1 MGSQNGVEA
10 ALSADWLGAARRSAR
25 AARATLARYPGATER
40 RRETGRGEG
49 GDMTLAIDRAVEDAV
64 LDELAAVGV
73 GIDAV
78 SEERGRVPLA
88 GGGPALAVVDP
99 IDGSLNA
106 KRRLRPFSLSI
117 AIAGGPT
124 MSDVEFGYVADLSS
138 EDEWWARRGQGA
150 CHGDP
155 LFRGEATP
163 LSLPADPELEI
174 LGVESARPELV
185 AAAGDALTAT
195 GARRLRMMGSIALS
209 LCHVAAGRFD
219 GLVSLRP
226 CRSVDA
232 AAGQLIVRE
241 AGGVVAFPDTA
252 DGELGASL
260 TLSMRSRVVAAPS
273 ATVFEQLGTLA
284 LPVPG

>member
-10 ALSADWLGAARRSAR
+10 ALSADWLSAARR
-25 AARATLARYPGATER
+25 AARLAREALGRYPGASER
-40 RRETGRGEG
+40 ARESGRGEG

-88 GGGPALAVVDP
+88 GGGPALVVVDP

-106 KRRLRPFSLSI
+106 KRRLRPYSLSI
-117 AIAGGPT
+117 AVAGGEA
-124 MSDVEFGYVADLSS
+124 MSDVTFGYVADLSS
-138 EDEWWARRGQGA
+138 DDEWWAERGQGA
-150 CHGDP
+150 FHGGDR
-155 LFRGEATP
+155 LA
-163 LSLPADPELEI
+163 LPADPELEI
-174 LGVESARPELV
+174 LGVETARPELV
-185 AAAGDALTAT
+185 AAAGDALAAT

-232 AAGQLIVRE
+232 AAGQLLVRE
-241 AGGVVAFPDTA
+241 AGGEVAFPDTA
-252 DGELGASL
+252 DGALGASL

-273 ATVFEQLGTLA
+273 ASVMEQLGALA
-284 LPVPG
+284 TPVPG

>member
-10 ALSADWLGAARRSAR
+10 ALSADWLGAARRAAR
-25 AARATLARYPGATER
+25 AARETLARYPGATER
-40 RRETGRGEG
+40 ARETGRGEG

-73 GIDAV
+73 GVDAV
-78 SEERGRVPLA
+78 SEERGRVPLS

-106 KRRLRPFSLSI
+106 KRRLRPYSLSI
-117 AIAGGPT
+117 AVAGGEA
-124 MSDVEFGYVADLSS
+124 MRDVAFGYVADLSS
-138 EDEWWARRGQGA
+138 DDEWWAARGRGA
-150 CHGDP
+150 HHGDDR
-155 LFRGEATP
+155 LA
-163 LSLPADPELEI
+163 LPPDPELEI

-195 GARRLRMMGSIALS
+195 GARRLRMIGSIALS

-232 AAGQLIVRE
+232 AAGQLVVRE
-241 AGGVVAFPDTA
+241 AGGEVVFPDTA
-252 DGELGASL
+252 DGALGASL

-273 ATVFEQLGTLA
+273 ASVMEQLGALA
-284 LPVPG
+284 TPVPG

>member
-1 MGSQNGVEA
+1 M
-10 ALSADWLGAARRSAR
+10 
-25 AARATLARYPGATER
+25 
-40 RRETGRGEG
+40 
-49 GDMTLAIDRAVEDAV
+49 
-64 LDELAAVGV
+64 
-73 GIDAV
+73 DAV
-78 SEERGRVPLA
+78 SEERGRVALA

-117 AIAGGPT
+117 AVAGGET

-138 EDEWWARRGQGA
+138 EDEWWARRGMGA
-150 CHGDP
+150 CHGD
-155 LFRGEATP
+155 EP
-163 LSLPADPELEI
+163 LSLPDDPELEI

-185 AAAGDALTAT
+185 AAAGDAITAT

-273 ATVFEQLGTLA
+273 AKVLEQLGTLA

>member
-1 MGSQNGVEA
+1 MGSQTGVEA
-10 ALSADWLGAARRSAR
+10 ALSADWLGASHRAAN
-25 AARATLARYPGATER
+25 AARAVLSRYPEFAQR
-40 RRETGRGEG
+40 ARETGRGEG

-64 LDELAAVGV
+64 LQELEEHGV
-73 GIDAV
+73 GAV
-78 SEERGRVPLA
+78 VVTEERGQLEVA
-88 GGGPALAVVDP
+88 GGGPAIVVVDP

-106 KRRLRPFSLSI
+106 KRGLRPYSLSI
-117 AIAGGPT
+117 AVAAGRT
-124 MSDVEFGYVADLSS
+124 MADVVFGYVTDLSS
-138 EDEWWARRGQGA
+138 EDEWWAERGAGA
-150 CHGDP
+150 FFG
-155 LFRGEATP
+155 GERLAP
-163 LSLPADPELEI
+163 RPDAELEI

-195 GARRLRMMGSIALS
+195 GARRLRMIGSIALS

-232 AAGQLIVRE
+232 AAGQLLVRE

-273 ATVFEQLGTLA
+273 AGIMEQLGALA
-284 LPVPG
+284 LPIPG